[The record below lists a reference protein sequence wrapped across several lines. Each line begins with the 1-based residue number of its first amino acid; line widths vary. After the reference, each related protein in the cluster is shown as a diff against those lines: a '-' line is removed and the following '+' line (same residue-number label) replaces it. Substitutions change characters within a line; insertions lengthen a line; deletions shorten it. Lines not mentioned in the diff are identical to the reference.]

1 MTLKISPQLAL
12 PIDSATE
19 TFGILAKKGAGK
31 SNAAV
36 VMAEEMFDAGIP
48 WVAIDPKG
56 DWWGLRS
63 SADGKKPGLPLPVFG
78 GRHGDIPLEPG
89 AGRMLAD
96 LILTERLTCVL
107 DVSEFSKADV
117 TRFLKEFAD
126 RLYRQA
132 ENEPLHLFLEEAHE
146 YLPQMVRGD
155 VAPLVGAWQKIVKQ
169 GRFKG
174 LGVTLISQRS
184 ASLNKDVLTQV
195 DTLIV
200 LQTTSPQDRK
210 AVKDWIDVN
219 SGHVEAIESL
229 PSLAKG
235 EAWVWSPSFLDKPL
249 QRIQFRRRRTFDSG
263 ATPKVGQAR
272 KAPATLADVDL
283 AAIKKQMADTIEK
296 AKADDPREL
305 RKQISAL
312 QKELK
317 ARPVEQ
323 VTTPEP
329 VVEMVEIPLL
339 DEKLVERVEGAVAR
353 LREFGVEL
361 VSSMD
366 VLAENLGVAR
376 TILKARDGTGPG
388 STRQKPRPAPVE
400 RPRSAV
406 PPVRPPVPA
415 DTGETPPLAAY
426 ALKMLTVLSSHR
438 DLKVTRSQLA
448 TLSGVSPR
456 SSSFQTHLA
465 TLRNRG
471 LITTTGDSYSITDF
485 GFDYLGVDQ
494 PEPRSSAEVIEQ
506 WRNALP
512 TGPRT
517 FFELIVAAYPGSLTK
532 PELSERSGYSQTSS
546 SFHGHISTL
555 KRNGLIEVEGS
566 EVRASEVLF
575 IAN

>member
-1 MTLKISPQLAL
+1 MLRISPQLAL

-96 LILTERLTCVL
+96 LILAERLTCVL

-229 PSLAKG
+229 PSLEKG
-235 EAWVWSPSFLDKPL
+235 EAWVWSPSFLSEPL
-249 QRIQFRRRRTFDSG
+249 TRIRFRLRRTFDSG

-283 AAIKKQMADTIEK
+283 AAIKEQMADTIEK

-317 ARPVEQ
+317 AKPPAEQ
-323 VTTPEP
+323 VTK
-329 VVEMVEIPLL
+329 VETV
-339 DEKLVERVEGAVAR
+339 VERVEVVVPIIDKVMLESLERSWAM
-353 LREFGVEL
+353 LQTTL
-361 VSSMD
+361 VDIRASIDAAKTLSGQT
-366 VLAENLGVAR
+366 APGP
-376 TILKARDGTGPG
+376 TI
-388 STRQKPRPAPVE
+388 QKPRPAPVD
-400 RPRSAV
+400 RPKSVTR
-406 PPVRPPVPA
+406 PVSPPVPA
-415 DTGETPPLAAY
+415 DVEDIT
-426 ALKMLTVLSSHR
+426 LKAGARRIVDVVARHHPMRLTKAQIATLSN
-438 DLKVTRSQLA
+438 LKVTGGTWSTYWGNVKRAGLIVEQGNEVAITDAGLEYAGITEPDPMTADEILAMWRSKLKKGARAMLDVLVESYPSWVGRQQLA
-448 TLSGVSPR
+448 DSVSMEVSGGTFS
-456 SSSFQTHLA
+456 TYLG
-465 TLRNRG
+465 TLR
-471 LITTTGDSYSITDF
+471 
-485 GFDYLGVDQ
+485 
-494 PEPRSSAEVIEQ
+494 
-506 WRNALP
+506 
-512 TGPRT
+512 
-517 FFELIVAAYPGSLTK
+517 
-532 PELSERSGYSQTSS
+532 
-546 SFHGHISTL
+546 
-555 KRNGLIEVEGS
+555 RNGLIEVEGS

>member
-229 PSLAKG
+229 PSLEKG
-235 EAWVWSPSFLDKPL
+235 EAWVWSPSFLSEPL
-249 QRIQFRRRRTFDSG
+249 TRIRFRLRRTFDSG

-283 AAIKKQMADTIEK
+283 AAIKEQMADTIEK

-317 ARPVEQ
+317 AKPPAEQ
-323 VTTPEP
+323 VTK
-329 VVEMVEIPLL
+329 VETV
-339 DEKLVERVEGAVAR
+339 VERVEVVVPIIDKVMLESLERSWAM
-353 LREFGVEL
+353 LQTTL
-361 VSSMD
+361 VDIRASIDAAKTLSGQT
-366 VLAENLGVAR
+366 APGP
-376 TILKARDGTGPG
+376 TI
-388 STRQKPRPAPVE
+388 QKPRPAPVD
-400 RPRSAV
+400 RPKSVTR
-406 PPVRPPVPA
+406 PIRPPVPA
-415 DTGETPPLAAY
+415 DLEDVT
-426 ALKMLTVLSSHR
+426 LKAGARRIVDVVARHHPMRLTKAQIATLSN
-438 DLKVTRSQLA
+438 LKVTGGTWSTYWGNVKRAGLIVEQGNEVAITDAGLEYAGITEPDPMTADEILAMWRSKLKKGARAMLDVLVESYPSWVGRQQLA
-448 TLSGVSPR
+448 DSVSMEVTGGTF
-456 SSSFQTHLA
+456 STYLG
-465 TLRNRG
+465 TLR
-471 LITTTGDSYSITDF
+471 
-485 GFDYLGVDQ
+485 
-494 PEPRSSAEVIEQ
+494 
-506 WRNALP
+506 
-512 TGPRT
+512 
-517 FFELIVAAYPGSLTK
+517 
-532 PELSERSGYSQTSS
+532 
-546 SFHGHISTL
+546 
-555 KRNGLIEVEGS
+555 RNGLIEVEGS

>member
-229 PSLAKG
+229 PSLEKG
-235 EAWVWSPSFLDKPL
+235 EAWVWSPSFLSEPL
-249 QRIQFRRRRTFDSG
+249 TRIRFRLRRTFDSG

-283 AAIKKQMADTIEK
+283 AAIKEQMADTIEK

-317 ARPVEQ
+317 AKPLVEQ
-323 VTTPEP
+323 VTKVET

-339 DEKLVERVEGAVAR
+339 DEKLVERVEAAVGR

-376 TILKARDGTGPG
+376 TVLKARDGTGPG

-400 RPRSAV
+400 RPRSV
-406 PPVRPPVPA
+406 TRPVRAPMPA
-415 DTGETPPLAAY
+415 EVEDIT
-426 ALKMLTVLSSHR
+426 LKAGARRIVDVVARHHPMRLTKPQIATLSN
-438 DLKVTRSQLA
+438 LKVTGGTWSTYWGNVKRAGLIVEQGNEVAITDAGLEYAGITEPDPMSADEILSMWRSKLKKGARAMLDVLVESYPSWVGRQQLA
-448 TLSGVSPR
+448 DSVSMEVTGGTF
-456 SSSFQTHLA
+456 STYLG
-465 TLRNRG
+465 TLR
-471 LITTTGDSYSITDF
+471 
-485 GFDYLGVDQ
+485 
-494 PEPRSSAEVIEQ
+494 
-506 WRNALP
+506 
-512 TGPRT
+512 
-517 FFELIVAAYPGSLTK
+517 
-532 PELSERSGYSQTSS
+532 
-546 SFHGHISTL
+546 
-555 KRNGLIEVEGS
+555 RNGLIEVEGS